1 MNGSRRSGESIT
13 REGLAALRAELEEL
27 EGPARR
33 AMAARIKG
41 ARELGDLKENAE
53 YHAAREEQGL
63 NEARIRVLEHHLANS
78 EVREAS
84 GGGTVE
90 VGSRVSYRDAG
101 KKAEVTIVHAL
112 EADLG
117 SGKISVESPIAKA
130 LLGHA
135 AGDRVTVA
143 GPRGER
149 ELEILSVA

>member
-1 MNGSRRSGESIT
+1 MQRAKQTISP
-13 REGLAALRAELEEL
+13 EGRAEAEAEL
-27 EGPARR
+27 RHRTEVRR
-33 AMAARIKG
+33 AEIRDAIKT
-41 ARELGDLKENAE
+41 AREFGDLKENAE

-101 KKAEVTIVHAL
+101 KEAEVTVVHAL
-112 EADLG
+112 EADLA

-130 LLGHA
+130 MLGRA
-135 AGDRVTVA
+135 AGERVTVET
-143 GPRGER
+143 PRGER
-149 ELEILSVA
+149 ELEILSVG